1 MKKLLVLLTIS
12 LLVIGLAAGCGGG
25 GDKKPEAAPVKSVK
39 MILAT
44 GGTAG
49 TYYPYGGAIAQIW
62 NSKIPGMNVTAQAT
76 GASVENIKLV
86 NKKEAELAM
95 VQTDIADYAANSKEM
110 FKEAMPKVRGI
121 AILYP
126 EYIKVLVRAESG
138 INSIA
143 DIKGK
148 KVSVGAPGSGN
159 EANSR
164 QLLDI
169 YGLDYKQ
176 VTPLYL
182 SYAETAEQFK
192 DKHLDVFMMTTGIP
206 NSAVMDI
213 ATQHNI
219 KLLNIPDDM
228 IEKTIKKYPFMA
240 KVTIPANTYKGMTAP
255 VNTVA
260 VQAVLVVNS
269 EVDESTVYN
278 LTKAL
283 FDNQPDLA
291 KAHAKGKELSLEK
304 AISGISIPLH
314 PGAIKFYKE
323 KGIIK

>member
-1 MKKLLVLLTIS
+1 MKKFLVLLTIS
-12 LLVIGLAAGCGGG
+12 LLLVGLAAGCGGG
-25 GDKKPEAAPVKSVK
+25 DKKPAAAPVKSVK

-49 TYYPYGGAIAQIW
+49 TYYPFGGAIAQIW

-110 FKEAMPKVRGI
+110 FKESMNKVRGI

-126 EYIKVLVRAESG
+126 EYIKLIVRTESG
-138 INSIA
+138 IKSIA
-143 DIKGK
+143 DLKGK

-159 EANSR
+159 EANAR

-192 DKHLDVFMMTTGIP
+192 DKHLDAFLMTTGIP

-219 KLLNIPDDM
+219 TLLSIPDDM
-228 IEKTIKKYPFMA
+228 IAKAIQKYPFMA
-240 KVTIPANTYKGMTAP
+240 KVTIPANTYKGQTAA

-260 VQAVLVVNS
+260 VQAVLVVNAD
-269 EVDESTVYN
+269 VDEATVYN
-278 LTKAL
+278 LTKTM

-304 AISGISIPLH
+304 AIKGISIPLH

>member
-1 MKKLLVLLTIS
+1 MKKFLVLLTIS
-12 LLVIGLAAGCGGG
+12 LLLVGLVAGCGG

-49 TYYPYGGAIAQIW
+49 TYYPFGGAIAQIW

-76 GASVENIKLV
+76 GASVENVKLV
-86 NKKEAELAM
+86 NKKDAELAM
-95 VQTDIADYAANSKEM
+95 TQTDIMDYANNTKEM
-110 FKEAMPKVRGI
+110 FKEPLTKLRGI
-121 AILYP
+121 TVLYP
-126 EYIKVLVRAESG
+126 EYITLIVRTESG
-138 INSIA
+138 IKSIA
-143 DIKGK
+143 DLKGK

-159 EANSR
+159 EANAR

-169 YGLDYKQ
+169 YGLDYKS

-192 DKHLDVFMMTTGIP
+192 DKHLDAFLMTTGIP

-219 KLLNIPDDM
+219 TLISIPDDM
-228 IEKTIKKYPFMA
+228 IAKAIAKYPFMA
-240 KVTIPANTYKGMTAP
+240 KVTIPANVYKGQTAA
-255 VNTVA
+255 VTTLA
-260 VQAVLVVNS
+260 VQAALIVNADI
-269 EVDESTVYN
+269 DEGTVYN
-278 LTKAL
+278 LTKTL

-291 KAHAKGKELSLEK
+291 KAHAKGKELILENAVK
-304 AISGISIPLH
+304 GISIPIH
-314 PGAIKFYKE
+314 PGALKYYKE
-323 KGIIK
+323 KGIVK